1 MSGPVPVE
9 RRRAARS
16 PAADLAAAI
25 RAEREFLM
33 TDADFERIRALARS
47 LAGISL
53 SGGKMDM
60 AYNRLS
66 RVLRARKLRA
76 MREFLDLVDGG
87 DAVAQQQFINAL
99 TTNLTKFFREAAHFE
114 VLADLLRATGGRR
127 PLEIWCAGCS
137 TGEEAYCIAI
147 VALETLGAD
156 APVRVLAT
164 DVDTDV
170 LRRAQAA
177 VYPRSA
183 VSEVPLARLRRF
195 FLEGTGAN
203 DGKVRPRPEVARM
216 VRFEHHNLLAP
227 DWPRRG
233 PFLAIFCRNV
243 MIYFDAATQMNV
255 LEKFAPLLLEE
266 GLLFAGHSE
275 YYAHAV
281 RRWTRVAHAVYR
293 RLPGAGGDVRP
304 AEARTEPA

>member
-1 MSGPVPVE
+1 MSGPVPVD
-9 RRRAARS
+9 RRRAARN
-16 PAADLAAAI
+16 AADPAAAI

-33 TDADFERIRALARS
+33 TDADFSRIRALARS

-53 SGGKMDM
+53 SDGKMDM

-76 MREFLDLVDGG
+76 MSEFLDLVERG
-87 DAVAQQQFINAL
+87 DPVAPQQFINAL

-114 VLADLLRATGGRR
+114 VLAGLLRAHRAGR
-127 PLEIWCAGCS
+127 PAEVWCAGCS
-137 TGEEAYCIAI
+137 TGEEAYSIAI
-147 VALETLGAD
+147 TALETLGPE

-164 DVDTDV
+164 DVDTEV

-183 VSEVPLARLRRF
+183 VGEVPLARLRRF
-195 FLEGTGAN
+195 FLEGTGPN
-203 DGKVRPRPEVARM
+203 KGKIRPRPEVTRM
-216 VRFEHHNLLAP
+216 VRFEHHNLLAT

-243 MIYFDAATQMNV
+243 MIYFDAATQMSV
-255 LEKFAPLLLEE
+255 LEKFAPLLVEE

-281 RRWTRVAHAVYR
+281 RRWARIAHAVYR
-293 RLPGAGGDVRP
+293 RLPGASDAPP
-304 AEARTEPA
+304 APGPTLEGK

>member
-1 MSGPVPVE
+1 MSSPAFVDR
-9 RRRAARS
+9 RRRARD
-16 PAADLAAAI
+16 ADDTAAAL
-25 RAEREFLM
+25 RAEREFEM
-33 TDADFERIRALARS
+33 TDADFERVRKLAYA

-76 MREFLDLVDGG
+76 MSEFLEIVDAG
-87 DAVAQQQFINAL
+87 DGVAQQQFINAL
-99 TTNLTKFFREAAHFE
+99 TTNLTRFFREAAHFE
-114 VLADLLRATGGRR
+114 VLADLLRTASGPR

-137 TGEEAYCIAI
+137 TGEEAYSIAMS
-147 VALETLGAD
+147 ALEALGPE

-164 DVDTDV
+164 DIDTDV

-177 VYPRSA
+177 VYPRAS
-183 VSEVPLARLRRF
+183 VSDIPLARLRRF

-203 DGKVRPRPEVARM
+203 EGKVRPRAEVTRM

-227 DWPRRG
+227 EWPQRG
-233 PFLAIFCRNV
+233 PFAAIFCRNV
-243 MIYFDAATQMNV
+243 MIYFDAATQMAV
-255 LEKFAPLLLEE
+255 LEKFAPLLHDD

-293 RLPGAGGDVRP
+293 RVPGATDAPPPRMP
-304 AEARTEPA
+304 RTGSR

>member
-1 MSGPVPVE
+1 MSRPVPVD
-9 RRRAARS
+9 RRRAARDAVD
-16 PAADLAAAI
+16 PAAAI

-33 TDADFERIRALARS
+33 TDADFDRIRALARS

-66 RVLRARKLRA
+66 RVLRARKLRGMA
-76 MREFLDLVDGG
+76 EFLDLVDAG
-87 DAVAQQQFINAL
+87 DAAAQQQFINAL
-99 TTNLTKFFREAAHFE
+99 TTNLTRFFRESAHFE
-114 VLADLLRATGGRR
+114 VLAGLLRAHASRR

-137 TGEEAYCIAI
+137 TGEEAYSIAI
-147 VALETLGAD
+147 NALETLGPEAQ
-156 APVRVLAT
+156 VRILAT

-183 VSEVPLARLRRF
+183 VQDVPLPRLRRF
-195 FLEGTGAN
+195 FLEGTGPN
-203 DGKVRPRPEVARM
+203 EGMVRPRPEVTRM

-233 PFLAIFCRNV
+233 PFIAIFCRNV
-243 MIYFDAATQMNV
+243 MIYFDAATQMSV
-255 LEKFAPLLLEE
+255 LEKFSPLLIED

-281 RRWTRVAHAVYR
+281 RRWSRISHAVYR
-293 RLPGAGGDVRP
+293 RLPGAGDAPRAPGP
-304 AEARTEPA
+304 SMEPK

>member
-1 MSGPVPVE
+1 LSARAPVE
-9 RRRAARS
+9 RRRQARE
-16 PAADLAAAI
+16 AADPAAAI

-33 TDADFERIRALARS
+33 TDEDFHRVRALARA

-60 AYNRLS
+60 VYNRLS
-66 RVLRARKLRA
+66 RVLRARKLPA
-76 MREFLDLVDGG
+76 MAAFLQLVEAG

-99 TTNLTKFFREAAHFE
+99 TTNLTRFFREATHFE
-114 VLADLLRATGGRR
+114 VLAGLLRSHGGRR

-147 VALETLGAD
+147 TALETLGPEAQ
-156 APVRVLAT
+156 VRVLAT

-177 VYPRSA
+177 VYPRSS
-183 VSEVPLARLRRF
+183 VSDVPLPRLRRF
-195 FLEGTGAN
+195 FLEGTGPN
-203 DGKVRPRPEVARM
+203 EGKVRPRPEVTRM

-227 DWPRRG
+227 DWPKRG

-243 MIYFDAATQMNV
+243 MIYFDAATQTAV
-255 LEKFAPLLLEE
+255 LEKFAPLLLED

-281 RRWTRVAHAVYR
+281 RRWTRIAHAVYR
-293 RLPGAGGDVRP
+293 RIPGAG
-304 AEARTEPA
+304 EAPRAPQPRTERT

>member
-1 MSGPVPVE
+1 MSAQVPAE
-9 RRRAARS
+9 RRRGART
-16 PAADLAAAI
+16 PVDPAAAI
-25 RAEREFLM
+25 RADREFLM
-33 TDADFERIRALARS
+33 TDADFERVRALARA

-60 AYNRLS
+60 VYNRLS
-66 RVLRARKLRA
+66 RVLRARKLNA
-76 MREFLDLVDGG
+76 MSEFLALVDAG

-99 TTNLTKFFREAAHFE
+99 TTNLTKFFRESAHFD
-114 VLADLLRATGGRR
+114 VLADLLRAHGGRR

-147 VALETLGAD
+147 TALETLGPD
-156 APVRVLAT
+156 AQVRVLAT
-164 DVDTDV
+164 DIDTEV
-170 LRRAQAA
+170 LRRGQAA

-183 VSEVPLARLRRF
+183 VSEVPLPRLKRF
-195 FLEGTGAN
+195 FLEGTGPN
-203 DGKVRPRPEVARM
+203 EGKVRPRPEVTRM
-216 VRFEHHNLLAP
+216 VRFEHHNLLAAE
-227 DWPRRG
+227 WSRRG

-243 MIYFDAATQMNV
+243 MIYFDAATQMAV

-293 RLPGAGGDVRP
+293 RIPGAGGAPHGPQIRP
-304 AEARTEPA
+304 ETA

>member
-1 MSGPVPVE
+1 MSGSVPDE

-16 PAADLAAAI
+16 AADPAAAI

-33 TDADFERIRALARS
+33 TDADFGRIRALARA

-53 SGGKMDM
+53 SDGKMDM

-76 MREFLDLVDGG
+76 MAEFLDLVEGG
-87 DAVAQQQFINAL
+87 DPVAPQQFINAL

-114 VLADLLRATGGRR
+114 VLANLLRAHQARR

-137 TGEEAYCIAI
+137 TGEEAYSIAI
-147 VALETLGAD
+147 TALEALGPE

-195 FLEGTGAN
+195 FLEGTGPN
-203 DGKVRPRPEVARM
+203 EGKIRPRPEVTRM

-243 MIYFDAATQMNV
+243 MIYFDAATQMSV
-255 LEKFAPLLLEE
+255 LEKFAPLLLED

-281 RRWTRVAHAVYR
+281 RRWSRIAHAVYR
-293 RLPGAGGDVRP
+293 RLPGA
-304 AEARTEPA
+304 AEVPLPPGLTLETK

>member
-1 MSGPVPVE
+1 MSDPAFLE
-9 RRRAARS
+9 RRRRTRD
-16 PAADLAAAI
+16 ADDAAAAL
-25 RAEREFLM
+25 RAEREFEM
-33 TDADFERIRALARS
+33 TDADFERVRRLAHA

-76 MREFLDLVDGG
+76 MREFLEIVEAGDG
-87 DAVAQQQFINAL
+87 VAQQQFINAL
-99 TTNLTKFFREAAHFE
+99 TTNLTRFFREAAHFDI
-114 VLADLLRATGGRR
+114 LAELLRTARAPR
-127 PLEIWCAGCS
+127 PLDIWCAGCS
-137 TGEEAYCIAI
+137 TGEEAYSIAMT
-147 VALETLGAD
+147 ALEALGPE

-164 DVDTDV
+164 DIDTDV

-177 VYPRSA
+177 VYPRASA
-183 VSEVPLARLRRF
+183 SDVAQPRLRRF

-203 DGKVRPRPEVARM
+203 EGKVRPRTEVTRM

-227 DWPRRG
+227 EWPRRG
-233 PFLAIFCRNV
+233 PFAAIFCRNV
-243 MIYFDAATQMNV
+243 MIYFDAATQMAV
-255 LEKFAPLLLEE
+255 LEKFAPLLHED

-281 RRWTRVAHAVYR
+281 RRWTRVAHAVYQR
-293 RLPGAGGDVRP
+293 VPGAGDAPPPRMPRP
-304 AEARTEPA
+304 EAR

>member
-1 MSGPVPVE
+1 MSAPVPVD
-9 RRRAARS
+9 RRRSARS
-16 PAADLAAAI
+16 ADPAAAI

-33 TDADFERIRALARS
+33 TDADFSRIRALARA

-66 RVLRARKLRA
+66 RVLRARKLSA
-76 MREFLDLVDGG
+76 MKEFLDLVDAG
-87 DAVAQQQFINAL
+87 DAMAGQQFINAL
-99 TTNLTKFFREAAHFE
+99 TTNLTKFFREPAHFDI
-114 VLADLLRATGGRR
+114 LAGLLRAAGPAR
-127 PLEIWCAGCS
+127 PIEIWCAGCS

-147 VALETLGAD
+147 TALETLGPE

-164 DVDTDV
+164 DIDTDV
-170 LRRAQAA
+170 LRRAQGA

-195 FLEGTGAN
+195 FLEGTGVN
-203 DGKVRPRPEVARM
+203 EGKVRPRPEVTRM

-227 DWPRRG
+227 DWPQRG
-233 PFLAIFCRNV
+233 PFAAIFCRNV
-243 MIYFDAATQMNV
+243 MIYFDAATQMAV
-255 LEKFAPLLLEE
+255 LEKFSPRLLPE

-281 RRWTRVAHAVYR
+281 RRWARVAHAVYR
-293 RLPGAGGDVRP
+293 RL
-304 AEARTEPA
+304 AEAA

>member
-1 MSGPVPVE
+1 MSAQVPAE
-9 RRRAARS
+9 RRRSART
-16 PAADLAAAI
+16 PADPAAAI
-25 RAEREFLM
+25 RADREFLM
-33 TDADFERIRALARS
+33 TDADFERVRALARA

-60 AYNRLS
+60 VYNRLS
-66 RVLRARKLRA
+66 RVLRARKLNA
-76 MREFLDLVDGG
+76 MGEFLDLVDSR
-87 DAVAQQQFINAL
+87 DAAAQQQFINAL

-114 VLADLLRATGGRR
+114 VLAELLRAQGGRR

-137 TGEEAYCIAI
+137 TGEEAYSIAI
-147 VALETLGAD
+147 TALEALGPE

-164 DVDTDV
+164 DVDTEV

-183 VSEVPLARLRRF
+183 VSEVPLPRLKRF

-203 DGKVRPRPEVARM
+203 EGKVRPRPEVTRM

-227 DWPRRG
+227 EWSRRG

-243 MIYFDAATQMNV
+243 MIYFDAATQMAV
-255 LEKFAPLLLEE
+255 LEKFAPLLLED

-281 RRWTRVAHAVYR
+281 RRWTRIAHAVYR
-293 RLPGAGGDVRP
+293 RIPGTGGAPRAP
-304 AEARTEPA
+304 EARPETA

>member
-1 MSGPVPVE
+1 MSAQAPVE
-9 RRRAARS
+9 RRRRTREATD
-16 PAADLAAAI
+16 PAAAI
-25 RAEREFLM
+25 RAEREFVM
-33 TDADFERIRALARS
+33 TDDDFNRVRALARA

-60 AYNRLS
+60 VYNRLS
-66 RVLRARKLRA
+66 RVLRARKLPA
-76 MREFLDLVDGG
+76 MAGFLDLVEAGDGG
-87 DAVAQQQFINAL
+87 AQQQFINAL

-114 VLADLLRATGGRR
+114 VLAGLLRAQGARR

-147 VALETLGAD
+147 TALETLGAE
-156 APVRVLAT
+156 AQVRVLAT

-183 VSEVPLARLRRF
+183 VSEVPLARLKRF

-203 DGKVRPRPEVARM
+203 EGKVRPRPEVTRM

-227 DWPRRG
+227 DWSRRG

-243 MIYFDAATQMNV
+243 MIYFDATTQMAV
-255 LEKFAPLLLEE
+255 LEKFAPLLLED

-281 RRWTRVAHAVYR
+281 RRWTRIAHAVYR
-293 RLPGAGGDVRP
+293 RIPGAGDAPSGPRP
-304 AEARTEPA
+304 RPEAA

>member
-1 MSGPVPVE
+1 MSGPVPVD

-16 PAADLAAAI
+16 AADPAAAI

-33 TDADFERIRALARS
+33 TDADFTRIRALAHS

-76 MREFLDLVDGG
+76 MREFLDLVDAG
-87 DAVAQQQFINAL
+87 DPGADQQFINAL
-99 TTNLTKFFREAAHFE
+99 TTNLTKFFREAAHFDI
-114 VLADLLRATGGRR
+114 LAELLRTTKLR
-127 PLEIWCAGCS
+127 PIELWCAGCS

-147 VALETLGAD
+147 TALETLGPE

-164 DVDTDV
+164 DIDTDV

-203 DGKVRPRPEVARM
+203 EGKVRPRPEVTRM

-227 DWPRRG
+227 DWPQRG
-233 PFLAIFCRNV
+233 PFAAIFCRNV
-243 MIYFDAATQMNV
+243 MIYFDAATQMSV
-255 LEKFAPLLLEE
+255 LEKFSPRLLPE

-281 RRWTRVAHAVYR
+281 RRWARVAHAVYR
-293 RLPGAGGDVRP
+293 RLP
-304 AEARTEPA
+304 EAA

>member
-1 MSGPVPVE
+1 MV
-9 RRRAARS
+9 
-16 PAADLAAAI
+16 
-25 RAEREFLM
+25 
-33 TDADFERIRALARS
+33 
-47 LAGISL
+47 
-53 SGGKMDM
+53 
-60 AYNRLS
+60 YNRLS
-66 RVLRARKLRA
+66 RVLRARKLPA
-76 MREFLDLVDGG
+76 MAAFLEEVEAG

-99 TTNLTKFFREAAHFE
+99 TTNLTRFFREAAHFE
-114 VLADLLRATGGRR
+114 VLAELLRAQGGRR

-147 VALETLGAD
+147 TALEALGPEAQ
-156 APVRVLAT
+156 VRVLAT

-183 VSEVPLARLRRF
+183 VSEIPLPRLRKF

-203 DGKVRPRPEVARM
+203 EGKVRPRPEVTRM

-227 DWPRRG
+227 DWPKRG

-243 MIYFDAATQMNV
+243 MIYFDAATQMAV
-255 LEKFAPLLLEE
+255 LDKFAPQLLED

-293 RLPGAGGDVRP
+293 RIPGADGPPRTSRARP
-304 AEARTEPA
+304 ETA